1 MLLSGEIRVVGDDLG
16 HCPLVPTFSDPGL
29 DDLPGRRVER
39 GRNGRVT
46 CRMELTSVTRPTPS
60 ARDNRGK
67 VGVGMQLQRHAP
79 KDTPGYVPSES
90 TS

>member
-1 MLLSGEIRVVGDDLG
+1 
-16 HCPLVPTFSDPGL
+16 
-29 DDLPGRRVER
+29 
-39 GRNGRVT
+39 
-46 CRMELTSVTRPTPS
+46 MELTSVTRPTPS